1 MTEVPADT
9 AAEPLISARD
19 IEISFAGR
27 KTLDRVD
34 LDVLPGEIISL
45 IGPNGAGK
53 STLIRVMLGLL
64 KPDRG
69 RVSRK
74 DGISIGYLP
83 QRLSVDPTLP
93 LTVRSLLCLPRPH
106 SEARLQEVLSEVNVA
121 YVMDRPL
128 QVLSGGELQ
137 RVLLARALLR
147 DPDLLVLDE
156 PLQSVDF
163 AGQIA
168 LFELIR
174 QVRERRGCGVLIVS
188 HDLHVVMAK
197 TDRVLCLNR
206 HVCCSGVPEAVSRH
220 PEYQALFGPLGA
232 ESLAIYVHDH
242 DHQHAL
248 SGQVVPLTGGKEEK
262 KKATGD

>member
-1 MTEVPADT
+1 MADVLT
-9 AAEPLISARD
+9 AEPLISARD
-19 IEISFAGR
+19 IEVNFAGR
-27 KTLDRVD
+27 KTLEHVD
-34 LDVLPGEIISL
+34 LDVFPGEIITL

-64 KPDRG
+64 KPERG

-106 SEARLQEVLSEVNVA
+106 REARLEEVLSEVNVA
-121 YVMDRPL
+121 YAMDRPL

-174 QVRERRGCGVLIVS
+174 QVRERRGCGVLMVS
-188 HDLHVVMAK
+188 HDLHVVMAN

-220 PEYQALFGPLGA
+220 PEYLALFGPSGA

-248 SGQVVPLTGGKEEK
+248 SGQVVPLAGGEEEK
-262 KKATGD
+262 KKAVGD

>member
-1 MTEVPADT
+1 MTEVSAGT
-9 AAEPLISARD
+9 AAEPLISAQGV
-19 IEISFAGR
+19 EISFAGR
-27 KTLDRVD
+27 KTLEHVD
-34 LDVLPGEIISL
+34 LDVFPGEIITL

-64 KPDRG
+64 KPERG

-74 DGISIGYLP
+74 EGISIGYLP

-106 SEARLQEVLSEVNVA
+106 PQARLQKVLSEVNVA
-121 YVMDRPL
+121 YAIDRPL

-174 QVRERRGCGVLIVS
+174 QVRERRGCGVLMVS
-188 HDLHVVMAK
+188 HDLHVVMAN

-220 PEYQALFGPLGA
+220 PEYLALFGPRGA
-232 ESLAIYVHDH
+232 ESLAIYVHEH
-242 DHQHAL
+242 DHRHAL
-248 SGQVVPLTGGKEEK
+248 SGQVVPLAGGGEEK
-262 KKATGD
+262 TKAARD

>member
-1 MTEVPADT
+1 VTEVSAGT
-9 AAEPLISARD
+9 AAEPLISAHGV
-19 IEISFAGR
+19 EISFAGR
-27 KTLDRVD
+27 KTLEHVD
-34 LDVLPGEIISL
+34 LDVFPGEIITL

-64 KPDRG
+64 KPERG

-74 DGISIGYLP
+74 EGISIGYLP

-106 SEARLQEVLSEVNVA
+106 PEARLQKVLSEVNVA
-121 YVMDRPL
+121 YAMDRPL

-174 QVRERRGCGVLIVS
+174 QVRERRGCGVLMVS
-188 HDLHVVMAK
+188 HDLHVVMAN

-220 PEYQALFGPLGA
+220 PEYLALFGPRGA

-248 SGQVVPLTGGKEEK
+248 SGQVVPLAGGEEEK
-262 KKATGD
+262 TKAARD

>member
-1 MTEVPADT
+1 MTDVGTTA
-9 AAEPLISARD
+9 AAEPLIRARG
-19 IEISFAGR
+19 IEIHFAER
-27 KTLDRVD
+27 KTLDDVD
-34 LDVLPGEIISL
+34 VEVFPGEVVTL

-64 KPDRG
+64 KPERG
-69 RVSRK
+69 SVSRK
-74 DGISIGYLP
+74 EGISIGYLP

-106 SEARLQEVLSEVNVA
+106 PPARLQEVLSEVKVA
-121 YVMDRPL
+121 YAIDRPL

-174 QVRERRGCGVLIVS
+174 QVRDRRGCGVLMVS
-188 HDLHVVMAK
+188 HDLHVVMAN

-206 HVCCSGVPEAVSRH
+206 HVCCSGVPEAVGRH
-220 PEYQALFGPLGA
+220 PEYLALFGPRGA
-232 ESLAIYVHDH
+232 EALAIYVHDH
-242 DHQHAL
+242 DHRHEL
-248 SGQVVPLTGGKEEK
+248 SGQVVPLADHEEDV
-262 KKATGD
+262 KKAAQD

>member
-1 MTEVPADT
+1 MTDVAT
-9 AAEPLISARD
+9 SAAAQPLISARGV
-19 IEISFAGR
+19 EISFGGR
-27 KTLDRVD
+27 KTLEQVD
-34 LDVLPGEIISL
+34 LDVFSGEIITL

-53 STLIRVMLGLL
+53 STLIRILLGLL
-64 KPDRG
+64 KPESG
-69 RVSRK
+69 SVSRK
-74 DGISIGYLP
+74 EGLSIGYLP

-106 SEARLQEVLSEVNVA
+106 PEARLQQVLSEVKVA
-121 YVMDRPL
+121 YAIDRAL

-156 PLQSVDF
+156 PMQNVDF

-174 QVRERRGCGVLIVS
+174 QVRERRGCGVLMVS
-188 HDLHVVMAK
+188 HDLHVVMAN
-197 TDRVLCLNR
+197 TDRVLCLNH

-220 PEYQALFGPLGA
+220 PEYLALFGPRGA
-232 ESLAIYVHDH
+232 EELAIYVHDH
-242 DHQHAL
+242 DHRHAL
-248 SGQVVPLTGGKEEK
+248 SGHVVSLADGDEEEK
-262 KKATGD
+262 KAAQD